1 MLKKSFSVVHIITSL
16 ESGGAQT
23 SLHRLLRFSNN
34 NIDNYLIVLK
44 EENDF
49 YDLSILNK
57 NRILFL
63 DIKSIYSL
71 LMGLKKSI
79 LFIFKN
85 NINILHSWLP
95 HSDIF
100 ASFIKF
106 FLPTK
111 KVIWSIRYSEL
122 NRKNTK
128 ITTLII
134 IEMLKYLSFII
145 PSAIIFC
152 SKRALNFYS
161 KKGFYK
167 KKLFLIYN
175 SVDSAFLIKRDIN
188 QYKNNDDKLFT
199 FGTLSRYHPI
209 KDHITLF
216 KAFALLPSKLR
227 KRVKLLL
234 AGKGL
239 DKENL
244 ELMNLIK
251 KYIPD
256 IKVELYGEIKNVDK
270 YLLSLNIFT
279 LSSLSEGFPNV
290 LAESMALG
298 IPCISTDA
306 GDAYKIIGE
315 HGWIVPIKNSI
326 KFSEAI
332 LLAYELSPQ
341 ESEELSFNAKKRIKL
356 YFSEEKYVNSHFE
369 LYESLL

>member
-1 MLKKSFSVVHIITSL
+1 MLKKSISILHIITSL

-23 SLHRLLRFSNN
+23 SLHRLLRFSGSNV
-34 NIDNYLIVLK
+34 DNYLIVLK

-71 LMGLKKSI
+71 LIGLKKSI

-111 KVIWSIRYSEL
+111 KIIWSIRFSEL

-134 IEMLKYLSFII
+134 IEILKYLSFII
-145 PSAIIFC
+145 PSAIVFC
-152 SKRALNFYS
+152 SKRALDFYS
-161 KKGFYK
+161 KKGFNK
-167 KKLFLIYN
+167 KKLTLIYN
-175 SVDSAFLIKRDIN
+175 AVDSNFMKTKDIN
-188 QYKNNDDKLFT
+188 EFEKKNDELFT

-209 KDHITLF
+209 KDHVTLF
-216 KAFALLPSKLR
+216 EAFALLPSKLR
-227 KRVKLLL
+227 KRIKLFL

-244 ELMNLIK
+244 ELINLIN

-256 IKVELYGEIKNVDK
+256 IKVELYGEIKNVNK

-298 IPCISTDA
+298 VPCISTDA
-306 GDAYKIIGE
+306 GDAYKIIGKY
-315 HGWIVPIKNSI
+315 GWVVPIKNSI

-332 LLAYELSPQ
+332 LSAYKLSSQ
-341 ESEELSFNAKKRIKL
+341 EIEELSFNAKKRIEL
-356 YFSEEKYVNSHFE
+356 YFSKDKYVKSHLD